1 MLSPQSWY
9 HYRERVPPGRSQRF
23 EHDCGPGRTLKIS
36 NESGEHFAYCF
47 RCNDSGR
54 SERPVESLAERA
66 ARLAQAAHN
75 DAVLR
80 NVRGRPEP
88 QVPDL
93 GAWPAPARLWL
104 FRAGLSRQDAGNLGA
119 YYHEPTNRVVL
130 LLRHDFWIARSIDG
144 RQPKYLSSD
153 RPNDLLLRW
162 GSAAVPTL
170 CEDALSA
177 YKVGKVAEG
186 WPILGTKIT
195 PAVAA
200 ALLQRG
206 TPVNLWL
213 DPDAAGQR
221 AAHKYRRQLQAY
233 GLTVRSI
240 VSQRDPKLH
249 TLDDIRSIL
258 ENSNAEIHHSV

>member
-9 HYRERVPPGRSQRF
+9 HYRERVPTGRSQRF
-23 EHDCGPGRTLKIS
+23 DHDCGPGRTLKIS

-47 RCNDSGR
+47 RCNDSGKA
-54 SERPVESLAERA
+54 SRPVESLAERG
-66 ARLAQAAHN
+66 ARLALAAAM
-75 DAVLR
+75 DAACYSS
-80 NVRGRPEP
+80 RGRPEP
-88 QVPDL
+88 AIYCLDD
-93 GAWPAPARLWL
+93 WPAHARLWL
-104 FRAGLSRQDAGNLGA
+104 FRAGLSRQDAGALGA

-130 LLRHDFWIARSIDG
+130 QLRDDFWVARSIDG
-144 RQPKYLSSD
+144 RQPKYLSGD
-153 RPNDLLLRW
+153 RPPDLLLKW

-186 WPILGTKIT
+186 WPVMGTKVS
-195 PAVAA
+195 PAICA

-206 TPVNLWL
+206 APVNLWL

-221 AAHKYRRQLQAY
+221 ASIKYRRQLQAY
-233 GLTVRSI
+233 GLTVRNI

-249 TLDDIRSIL
+249 TLDEIRTIL
-258 ENSNAEIHHSV
+258 EHTA